1 MYEMLIG
8 YPPFCSETPHETYQK
23 VMNWRDT
30 LVFPPEVPISNE
42 ARDLILNFCNDAD
55 RRIGSHNGIEEI
67 KQHSFF
73 KVKCFLKNLNSILN
87 LIILLLLFFILVR

>member
-1 MYEMLIG
+1 MLIG

-42 ARDLILNFCNDAD
+42 ARDLILRFCNDND
-55 RRIGSHNGIEEI
+55 RRIGSHHGIDEI

-73 KVKCFLKNLNSILN
+73 KVC
-87 LIILLLLFFILVR
+87 LFSTFN